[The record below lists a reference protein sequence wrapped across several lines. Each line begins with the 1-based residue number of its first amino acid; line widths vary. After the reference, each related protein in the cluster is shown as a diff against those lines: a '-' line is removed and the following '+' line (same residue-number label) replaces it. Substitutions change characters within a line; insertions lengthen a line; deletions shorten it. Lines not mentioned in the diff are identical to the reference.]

1 MPTAIITGG
10 GVRLGRAMALHLAG
24 QGFDIALHHNA
35 SMKKAEGT
43 IAEIRSLG
51 VRCEPFP
58 CDFTDLSAVENL
70 IKEIL
75 DGFSNIDLLIN
86 SASNFIQEDI
96 ENTSTQSLENT
107 FHINLL
113 TPYILM
119 REYKKQVNRGM
130 IVNILDERI
139 SRNVPTFAAYSVA
152 KVGLS
157 HLTHLASIEWGAT
170 VRVNGIAPG
179 LILPPAGRTGDYLER
194 GKKSIPTLTHGT
206 VDDICRGLDYLLESK
221 FVNGETL
228 FIDGGQ
234 SKGWAQKKQD
244 QKTSPPE
251 DPSWLDGGI

>member
-10 GVRLGRAMALHLAG
+10 GVRLGKAMALHLAEKG
-24 QGFDIALHHNA
+24 YAIALHHNA
-35 SMKKAEGT
+35 SSKNAEQT
-43 IAEIRSLG
+43 IAEIRELG
-51 VRCEPFP
+51 VSCEPFP
-58 CDFTDLSAVENL
+58 CDFTDLTAAENL
-70 IKEIL
+70 IKTVTAKFSDIEIL
-75 DGFSNIDLLIN
+75 IN
-86 SASNFIQEDI
+86 CAANFIQEDI
-96 ENTSTQSLENT
+96 ENTSTQSLEET

-113 TPYILM
+113 TPFILM
-119 REYKKQVNRGM
+119 REYKKRVNRGM

-139 SRNVPTFAAYSVA
+139 ARNVPTFAAYSVA

-179 LILPPAGRTGDYLER
+179 LILPPAGGTAEYLER
-194 GKKSIPTLTHGT
+194 GKKLIPTLTHGT
-206 VDDICRGLDYLLESK
+206 VEDICRGLDYLVESK

-234 SKGWAQKKQD
+234 SKGWAQKKKG
-244 QKTSPPE
+244 QKESPPE